1 MFNNLYLTNNY
12 RVGAVEGQVNMDD
25 LLTSTAGGVVR
36 MKNANAIVPLTV
48 QSTASQSFPMFEYL
62 DGALAKRTGVSDMQQ
77 GLDPNVLQNVSAT
90 AVAAM
95 SQQSAGKLELIARI
109 FAETGVKSL
118 FKGILHLLC
127 KYQEKER
134 TIRLRG
140 QWVSFDPREWSNQYD
155 VSINVGLGNGNRQ
168 EQIAMLQMILAKQ
181 EEIIGKYG
189 ANNPLVTVTQYR
201 KTLGR
206 MIEMAGFKDTT
217 AFINEITP
225 EVEQQIAQA
234 ASQPPAD
241 PTSEAAKMYAEVEK
255 AKAELKAQADAAKN
269 DIDRQKMAL
278 EAERKNL
285 ELAQKAAK
293 DAADNRI
300 QEAKL
305 ALQGLELQ
313 LKQGVADTELQQSQ
327 LDSVMSAINQ
337 LHNMTNSGIKE

>member
-1 MFNNLYLTNNY
+1 
-12 RVGAVEGQVNMDD
+12 
-25 LLTSTAGGVVR
+25 
-36 MKNANAIVPLTV
+36 
-48 QSTASQSFPMFEYL
+48 
-62 DGALAKRTGVSDMQQ
+62 MQQ

-95 SQQSAGKLELIARI
+95 TRQSEGKLELIARI

-140 QWVSFDPREWSNQYD
+140 KWTNFDPREWNNQYD

-168 EQIAMLQMILAKQ
+168 EQIAMLQMIMAKQ

-189 ANNPLVTVTQYR
+189 VNNPLVTVTQYR
-201 KTLGR
+201 KTLSK

-225 EVEQQIAQA
+225 EVEQQIMMQ

-241 PTSEAAKMYAEVEK
+241 PTAEAAKIYAQIEQS
-255 AKAELKAQADAAKN
+255 KAELKAQADAARN
-269 DIDRQKMAL
+269 DLDRQKMMIENEQKQL
-278 EAERKNL
+278 EMQ
-285 ELAQKAAK
+285 QKAAK
-293 DAADNRI
+293 DNA
-300 QEAKL
+300 EL
-305 ALQGLELQ
+305 ALKEMKLQ
-313 LKQGVADTELQQSQ
+313 IEAMKVNDGSNVMKM
-327 LDSVMSAINQ
+327 DSVMKAIAALNDIA
-337 LHNMTNSGIKE
+337 NSGING